1 MNKILFKKNSIVRRF
16 IYLMSVFITAFLILA
31 AILLYSFYD
40 LNQTYTS
47 KNRELEKKER
57 IVQKISEDFNKVFMD
72 IRGYIAF
79 GNKDLKKAALNK
91 EPEIRELT
99 RQFAEVASDY
109 QDQEFL
115 NHLELFTDYYF
126 VSTLPVSLANYE
138 NGNYEAVVE
147 TANTG
152 ATYRINSIKTEMNG
166 YIGEIDKQIDQN
178 FQELSKMQ
186 AYVQIGFVS
195 FILVFLIVL
204 LRITRIMFSE
214 IAQPLASFASAANE
228 IASGREAVIEV
239 DSQRNDELGI
249 LSVAFNR
256 MVASIQE
263 NEQNLLAQNEEL
275 VAQQDELHAQQLEL
289 QEALEIV
296 KGNELKLNSR
306 NELVNKIANS
316 LDKQEVLESVVMN
329 MCPIIGAE
337 KGIIAFVDDDSY
349 ASYGISSEGVKQF
362 RSTLLFSG
370 IVERLQMDRKP
381 FILQRDSREEEKGF
395 HTNMLYSHDLY
406 LPIFLSG
413 KKLIAVMAFSRSDA
427 PFELRKMEEYEA
439 LAKNIG
445 ISLDKIS
452 LYQKSEE
459 ARRLNQD
466 ILDTIQEGVQ
476 LVNTDG
482 AILQVNKQFCEMF
495 GCPDRLQKMDGCSWE
510 EWTGLLSRH
519 IAESEDFIGF
529 LRKEASSLE
538 RFPSAD
544 RHYVYKS
551 NSGQVYKVYCE
562 GLFHGNAKLGTIF
575 VHRNITK
582 EFEVDRIKSEFVSTV
597 SHELRTP
604 LASILGFTELILTR
618 ELKPDRQKKYLTTIY
633 NEAGRLTALINDFLD
648 IQRMEAGKQC
658 YESKEI
664 ELLPIIKKVIDLQ
677 KVQSDKHELILDFA
691 AGSDRIIGDREKM
704 EQALTNLVHNA
715 IKYSP
720 DGGEVKIALY
730 EKEGLVNI
738 EIKDEGLGIPPEAMD
753 KLFEKFY
760 RVDNSDRRSI
770 GGTGLG
776 LAIVKEIIH
785 FHNGEIK
792 VDSEYGKGSTFTVS
806 LPVQAASLSSM
817 EIKK

>member
-1 MNKILFKKNSIVRRF
+1 MNKKLFKKNSLVQRF
-16 IYLMSVFITAFLILA
+16 IFLMSVFIAAFLILA
-31 AILLYSFYD
+31 VILLYSFYD
-40 LNQTYTS
+40 LNKTYTS
-47 KNRELEKKER
+47 KNSELEKKER
-57 IVQKISEDFNKVFMD
+57 IVQKISEDFNMVFMGV
-72 IRGYIAF
+72 RGYIAY
-79 GNKDLKKAALNK
+79 GNKELKKEALAK
-91 EPEIRELT
+91 EPEIRERT
-99 RQFAEVASDY
+99 RQFKEMAVDD
-109 QDQEFL
+109 QDREFL
-115 NHLELFTDYYF
+115 NQIELFTDYYF
-126 VSTLPVSLANYE
+126 VTTLPKAIEDYE

-147 TANTG
+147 RANTG
-152 ATYRINSIKTEMNG
+152 ATYKVDSMKKEIRD
-166 YIGEIDKQIDQN
+166 YISEKDKQIDEN

-186 AYVQIGFVS
+186 SYVQIGFVS

-214 IAQPLASFASAANE
+214 IARPLASFAFAAND
-228 IASGREAVIEV
+228 IASGRDAVIEM
-239 DSQRNDELGI
+239 DSERNDELGV

-275 VAQQDELHAQQLEL
+275 LAQQDELHAQQLEL
-289 QEALEIV
+289 EEALEIV
-296 KGNELKLNSR
+296 KGNESRLNSR

-337 KGIIAFVDDDSY
+337 KGIIAFIDDDSY
-349 ASYGISSEGVKQF
+349 ASYGISSDGVKQF
-362 RSTLLFSG
+362 RSNLLFSG

-381 FILQRDSREEEKGF
+381 FILKRDSRQDEKGF
-395 HTNMLYSHDLY
+395 HTNMLNAHDLY

-413 KKLIAVMAFSRSDA
+413 KKLIAVMAFSRSDT

-445 ISLDKIS
+445 IALDKIS

-482 AILQVNKQFCEMF
+482 TILQVNKQFCEMF
-495 GCPDRLQKMDGCSWE
+495 GCPDRLQKMGGCSWE
-510 EWTGLLSRH
+510 EWTGLLSSH
-519 IAESEDFIGF
+519 IEESEEFIDF
-529 LRKEASSLE
+529 LRKEVSSLD
-538 RFPSAD
+538 RYSSSD

-551 NSGQVYKVYCE
+551 NSGLVYKVYCE

-604 LASILGFTELILTR
+604 LASILGFTELIMTR

-664 ELLPIIKKVIDLQ
+664 QLLPIIKKVMDLQ
-677 KVQSDKHELILDFA
+677 KVHSDKHELILDFA
-691 AGSDRIIGDREKM
+691 GGSDRVIGDREKM
-704 EQALTNLVHNA
+704 EQAITNLVHNA

-720 DGGEVKIALY
+720 DGGEVRVAVY
-730 EKEGLVNI
+730 EKDGLVNI
-738 EIKDEGLGIPPEAMD
+738 EIKDEGLGVPPESMD
-753 KLFEKFY
+753 KLFEKFF

-776 LAIVKEIIH
+776 LAIVKEIIGVH
-785 FHNGEIK
+785 GGEIK

-806 LPVQAASLSSM
+806 LPVQAAILSSI
-817 EIKK
+817 EI

>member
-31 AILLYSFYD
+31 AILLYCFYD

-57 IVQKISEDFNKVFMD
+57 LVQEISEDFNQAFMD
-72 IRGYIAF
+72 VRGYIAY
-79 GNKDLKKAALNK
+79 GNKDLKKAALDK
-91 EPEIRELT
+91 EPEIREHT
-99 RQFAEVASDY
+99 RHFEEMASDY

-115 NHLELFTDYYF
+115 NHIEIFTDYYF
-126 VSTLPVSLANYE
+126 VSTLPDALEDFES
-138 NGNYEAVVE
+138 GNYEAVVE
-147 TANTG
+147 AANSG
-152 ATYRINSIKTEMNG
+152 ATYRVTSIKKEING
-166 YIGEIDKQIDQN
+166 YIKEIDTQIDKN

-195 FILVFLIVL
+195 FILLFLIVL

-214 IAQPLASFASAANE
+214 IAKPLASFASTANE
-228 IASGREAVIEV
+228 IASGRDAVIEV
-239 DSQRNDELGI
+239 DSERNDELGI

-263 NEQNLLAQNEEL
+263 NEQNLMAQNEEL
-275 VAQQDELHAQQLEL
+275 MAQQDELHAQQLEL

-296 KGNELKLNSR
+296 KGNELRLNSR

-337 KGIIAFVDDDSY
+337 KGIIAFIDDDSY
-349 ASYGISSEGVKQF
+349 ASYGIATDGVKQF
-362 RSTLLFSG
+362 RSNLLFSG

-381 FILQRDSREEEKGF
+381 FIMKRDSRQDEKGF
-395 HTNMLYSHDLY
+395 HTNMLYAHDLY

-445 ISLDKIS
+445 IALDKIS

-510 EWTGLLSRH
+510 EWTELLSRH
-519 IAESEDFIGF
+519 IAESEDFIDF
-529 LRKEASSLE
+529 LRKEVSSLD
-538 RFPSAD
+538 RFSSAD
-544 RHYVYKS
+544 RHYIYKS

-618 ELKPDRQKKYLTTIY
+618 ELKSDRQKKYLTTIY

-664 ELLPIIKKVIDLQ
+664 ELLPIIQKVIDLQ

-730 EKEGLVNI
+730 EKEGQVNM
-738 EIKDEGLGIPPEAMD
+738 EIKDEGLGIPPEAMH

-785 FHNGEIK
+785 FHNGDIK

-806 LPVQAASLSSM
+806 LPVQAASLSSIEM
-817 EIKK
+817 